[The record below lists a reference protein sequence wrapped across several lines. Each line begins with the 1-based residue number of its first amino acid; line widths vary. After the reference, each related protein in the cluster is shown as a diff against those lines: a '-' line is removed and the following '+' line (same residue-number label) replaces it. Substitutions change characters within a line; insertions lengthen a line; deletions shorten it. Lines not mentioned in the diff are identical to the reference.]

1 MPVTTLMSVVF
12 PEPFG
17 PMTAWTV
24 PGSIATST
32 CESADTP
39 PKRFVTARMSRIGP
53 DAVGALP
60 PLVETRR
67 SSTRRREAA
76 GGTAA
81 SDVRELVRRFT
92 RATRACHAPTMP
104 RGATIAIT
112 MISTP

>member
-1 MPVTTLMSVVF
+1 MPVTTLISVVF

-17 PMTAWTV
+17 PMTAWIF

-39 PKRFVTARMSRIGP
+39 PKRFVTPRMSRIGP
-53 DAVGALP
+53 RAGGALRP
-60 PLVETRR
+60 WVETRR
-67 SSTRRREAA
+67 SSTRRGETADTGA
-76 GGTAA
+76 GSEVCG
-81 SDVRELVRRFT
+81 VVRRLM

>member
-39 PKRFVTARMSRIGP
+39 PNRFVTARMSRIGP
-53 DAVGALP
+53 RVGAAMR

-67 SSTRRREAA
+67 SSTRRGETADEGA
-76 GGTAA
+76 GSGVC
-81 SDVRELVRRFT
+81 DVVRRLM
-92 RATRACHAPTMP
+92 RATRVCHAPTMP

-112 MISTP
+112 MISKP